1 MYKGYVEAIFKS
13 KLCNFHSALLIL
25 YSLDNLIFITKF

>member
-13 KLCNFHSALLIL
+13 EHCNFNSALLIL
-25 YSLDNLIFITKF
+25 YKLDNLIFIKKF